1 MFETYIRRKETFWK
15 QTQKNIKYGA
25 LNDKVL
31 LSTYAQFPRSQRV
44 LLNSFSPVCSL
55 FHARLFHFLSL
66 FPSFFIQCISHFF
79 FLFFFFTP
87 FPPFCSFSLQS
98 GIQATDE
105 AREHYQKLSRSKI
118 QYVVFKVEKIDGTE
132 VISLE
137 STGEKCKDD
146 EIDAKWEEF
155 TAKLPEAE
163 GRFGVFDLRWQQDDG
178 RKRDSVCFISWT
190 PDGCKVR
197 ERMIYGSTQESFK
210 GSLDGIKS
218 TIVAHDMSDLT
229 DGKADVMSK

>member
-1 MFETYIRRKETFWK
+1 M
-15 QTQKNIKYGA
+15 
-25 LNDKVL
+25 
-31 LSTYAQFPRSQRV
+31 
-44 LLNSFSPVCSL
+44 
-55 FHARLFHFLSL
+55 
-66 FPSFFIQCISHFF
+66 
-79 FLFFFFTP
+79 
-87 FPPFCSFSLQS
+87 S

-178 RKRDSVCFISWT
+178 RKRDSVCFVSWT